1 MRYLQVLLAATVSLA
16 AVCAIA
22 PSATIAA
29 PPPCP
34 ANLNA
39 LELRVPSYGR
49 ASQSFAAEI
58 FAKRSERVSDVTI
71 ASVHEAEEVVTPVT
85 LTRFKTTVVIPPG
98 PVEPEFEL
106 ELRWKQDEGTAA
118 ACEGAIAYVIP
129 IIPASATAGTPLAP
143 RLVGRFRVIEHSVS
157 PHRRGVTKPVWLLKP
172 RCRYFACT
180 TTVRSSL
187 HLHGTFQLLA
197 NGGYELLTAY
207 PPTAACEE
215 LATHRIVLRRA
226 YRQVVRVRLEVSKD
240 PLVNQVDSFVGTIHS
255 HYEATPR
262 ARAKGCSRNGGRSVE
277 RIQGRRIQG

>member
-1 MRYLQVLLAATVSLA
+1 MRYLQVLLAAVVSLTA
-16 AVCAIA
+16 ASTIA

-39 LELRVPSYGR
+39 LGLQVPSYGR
-49 ASQSFAAEI
+49 AGQSLAAEI
-58 FAKRSERVSDVTI
+58 FANRPERVSDVTI
-71 ASVHEAEEVVTPVT
+71 ASVHEAEEVVTPVAIN
-85 LTRFKTTVVIPPG
+85 RFKTTVVIPPN

-129 IIPASATAGTPLAP
+129 IIPANATAGTPLAP
-143 RLVGRFRVIEHSVS
+143 RLVGKFRVVEHSVS
-157 PHRRGVTKPVWLLKP
+157 PTRGGTKPVWLFKP
-172 RCRYFACT
+172 RCRYFACA

-187 HLHGTFQLLA
+187 YLRGTFQLLA

-215 LATHRIVLRRA
+215 LGTHRIVLRRA
-226 YRQVVRVRLEVSKD
+226 YRQVVRVRIEVSKS
-240 PLVNQVDSFVGTIHS
+240 PSANQVDSFVGTINS

-262 ARAKGCSRNGGRSVE
+262 ARAKGCRRNAGHSVE
-277 RIQGRRIQG
+277 RIRGRRIQG